1 MIKLYYKTL
10 ILILVS
16 ILICNSNVYSD
27 DILEEP
33 LDNNAISC
41 ISMEQDEKDYSK
53 VNINARFAIVMESKT
68 SRILYE
74 KNSTIKTPMAS
85 TTKIMTCILAIE
97 HGNLEDEVIV
107 SEKAASTWGSS
118 IKLSKN
124 EKINLLDLLYG
135 LMLKSG
141 NDAAVAIA
149 EHIGGDYDSFIKM
162 MNNKAKE
169 IGALNTNFESPHG
182 LDSNNHYST
191 AYDMA
196 IITRYAL
203 QNELFRTIVS
213 TKSINAGGRS
223 YTNTNEMLFSYQGAD
238 GVKTGYTGKAGRCL
252 VTSATRDG
260 MQIISVVLNCDTRTL
275 RAKSSSQILNYSF
288 SSYSLITLNNN
299 DIIDSIVVDK
309 GKQDKVNIK
318 PALKKVYPLTKV
330 EQESLNKK
338 VYYEQSLKAPV
349 FSGSKIGKI
358 EYFLGNEY
366 LLEVPIITEKTIL
379 KKTIY
384 DYLFEISNLV
394 YSLTG
399 HKPK

>member
-1 MIKLYYKTL
+1 MLYEVIT
-10 ILILVS
+10 
-16 ILICNSNVYSD
+16 

-182 LDSNNHYST
+182 LDS
-191 AYDMA
+191 
-196 IITRYAL
+196 
-203 QNELFRTIVS
+203 
-213 TKSINAGGRS
+213 S
-223 YTNTNEMLFSYQGAD
+223 YNF
-238 GVKTGYTGKAGRCL
+238 V
-252 VTSATRDG
+252 
-260 MQIISVVLNCDTRTL
+260 
-275 RAKSSSQILNYSF
+275 
-288 SSYSLITLNNN
+288 
-299 DIIDSIVVDK
+299 
-309 GKQDKVNIK
+309 
-318 PALKKVYPLTKV
+318 
-330 EQESLNKK
+330 
-338 VYYEQSLKAPV
+338 
-349 FSGSKIGKI
+349 
-358 EYFLGNEY
+358 
-366 LLEVPIITEKTIL
+366 
-379 KKTIY
+379 
-384 DYLFEISNLV
+384 
-394 YSLTG
+394 
-399 HKPK
+399 